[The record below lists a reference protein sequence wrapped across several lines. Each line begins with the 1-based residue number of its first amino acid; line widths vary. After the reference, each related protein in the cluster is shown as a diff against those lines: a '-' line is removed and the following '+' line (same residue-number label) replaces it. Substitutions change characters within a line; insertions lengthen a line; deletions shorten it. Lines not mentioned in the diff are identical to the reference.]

1 MVTLLKIYLI
11 FAVIVIILY
20 AIRHLIFAFNRLFA
34 EQKQYYGDIYP
45 SVYPSIS
52 VLIPM
57 YNEEKVL
64 HNILDSLL
72 ACDYDA
78 DRLEIIP
85 INDSSTD
92 RTRELL
98 DAYHRKHPLIKPLHR
113 TSTLRG
119 KPAGLNDAMA
129 LAQGEI
135 ILVFDA
141 DYRPARHML
150 KHLALAFLNP
160 EVGAVMGRVIPYNA
174 NVNLLTRLL
183 SLERAGGYQ
192 ADQQARYNLGTLP
205 QYGGTVGGFRKALVL
220 ESGGFNPA
228 ILAEDTEL
236 TFRLLV
242 KGWKIVYANSAECYE
257 EVPETWAVRS
267 RQIRRWSRGHNSVA
281 FRYLIPL
288 LKAKGLRLRE
298 KVDGLFLL
306 FVYAVPFIFVLSV
319 VASVI
324 LFFLGEMNIISAWWV
339 FLFIGATN
347 AFGNFAPFYQISA
360 ALIIDGSANDAR
372 LLHLM
377 IFNFY
382 YYLWYISRGFIDA
395 IFDVFSKR
403 TVQWAKTER
412 FNSEKRRVLR

>member
-1 MVTLLKIYLI
+1 MVTILKSYLI
-11 FAVIVIILY
+11 FSIIVMILY
-20 AIRHLIFAFNRLFA
+20 AIRHLIFAFNRLFSV
-34 EQKQYYGDIYP
+34 QKQYYSDILP
-45 SVYPSIS
+45 SVYPRIS

-57 YNEEKVL
+57 HNEEKVL
-64 HNILDSLL
+64 HNVLDALL

-92 RTRELL
+92 RTKELI
-98 DAYHRKHPLIKPLHR
+98 DAYHRKHPCIKPLHR
-113 TSTLRG
+113 TSNLRG
-119 KPAGLNDAMA
+119 KPAALNDAMA
-129 LAQGEI
+129 IAQGDVI
-135 ILVFDA
+135 IVFDA

-150 KHLALAFLNP
+150 KQLALAFLDP
-160 EVGAVMGRVIPYNA
+160 EVGAVMGRVVPYNA

-192 ADQQARYNLGTLP
+192 ADQQARYNFGTLP
-205 QYGGTVGGFRKALVL
+205 QYGGTVGGFRKAIVL
-220 ESGGFNPA
+220 ASGGFDPSV
-228 ILAEDTEL
+228 LAEDTEL

-242 KGWKIVYANSAECYE
+242 NGWKIAYANSAECYE
-257 EVPETWAVRS
+257 EVPETWSVRS

-298 KVDGLFLL
+298 KIDGVFLL
-306 FVYAVPFIFVLSV
+306 FVYAVPMIFVLSV
-319 VASVI
+319 ITSII
-324 LFFLGEMNIISAWWV
+324 LFFMGEMNLISAWWI

-395 IFDVFSKR
+395 LFDVFSKR
-403 TVQWAKTER
+403 NVHWEKTDR
-412 FNSEKRRVLR
+412 FNSEQRGAL